1 MSNRYRHVGHCH
13 LPQGCHTVCC
23 VVVTQTS
30 YPNKITETS
39 GPRVLGIGLSR
50 DMLAIKSI
58 EAHFGINRV
67 SYHDDVIKWK
77 DFRVTDLC
85 EGKPPVIGGFPSRR
99 PVTWG
104 FDVFFYLCLNE
115 LLSKQSR
122 CRWFETPSRSL
133 WHHCNTDL
141 HSGQGIQMTYGWFFY
156 SIAHK
161 TEKHFLSTKAHFNQR
176 VMC

>member
-1 MSNRYRHVGHCH
+1 MHPRELPRLQTPSDRHGLDKDTKRSRRTDVQSISTRRALSSAPGM
-13 LPQGCHTVCC
+13 PYGAIEPGNPWFVMACC

-104 FDVFFYLCLNE
+104 FDVFF
-115 LLSKQSR
+115 LSVPERTVEQTIKMSVI
-122 CRWFETPSRSL
+122 WDAIAFIMTPL
-133 WHHCNTDL
+133 
-141 HSGQGIQMTYGWFFY
+141 
-156 SIAHK
+156 
-161 TEKHFLSTKAHFNQR
+161 
-176 VMC
+176 